1 LLRLKI
7 FGLKV
12 GRKAFLLTSINR
24 GRSLE
29 VFALSQQAPVR
40 IGIVKLGC
48 VGCAPLLE
56 YLLDERADRND
67 IVVRV
72 VSSGAKLT
80 PEEAEEVVKVL
91 EQFKPQL
98 VIIVSPN
105 AALPGPTKA
114 REMAKSLNV
123 PVVVISDAPARKA
136 VSKLEEGGFGYIVVE
151 ADSMIGARR
160 EFLDPTE
167 MALFNSDIIRVLAI
181 TGVFN
186 LIVKAI
192 DEMIAAIK
200 KGEQVKLPKLVVT
213 KELAL
218 ESADFSNPY
227 AYAKAMA
234 AFEAARKV
242 ADLTTEGCFKVQEW
256 EKYIPLVAAG
266 HELMRYAAKLAD
278 EAREI
283 EKGIDQVFRMP
294 HRASGELATKR
305 KLVEKLPPKRE

>member
-1 LLRLKI
+1 
-7 FGLKV
+7 
-12 GRKAFLLTSINR
+12 
-24 GRSLE
+24 LE
-29 VFALSQQAPVR
+29 VSVLSQQAPIRV
-40 IGIVKLGC
+40 GIVKLGC
-48 VGCAPLLE
+48 VGCAPLIE
-56 YLLDERADRND
+56 YLLDERADRSD
-67 IVVRV
+67 ITVRV

-80 PEEAEEVVKVL
+80 PEDAEEVVKAL
-91 EQFKPQL
+91 EYFKPQL
-98 VIIVSPN
+98 VIVVSPN

-114 REMAKSLNV
+114 RELAKSLNV

-136 VSKLEEGGFGYIVVE
+136 VSKLEEGGFGYIIVE
-151 ADSMIGARR
+151 ADSMTGARR

-186 LIVKAI
+186 LIVKTI
-192 DEMIAAIK
+192 DEVIASIK
-200 KGEQVKLPKLVVT
+200 KGEEVKLPKLIVT

-218 ESADFSNPY
+218 ESAGFSNPY

-234 AFEAARKV
+234 AFEASRKV

-305 KLVEKLPPKRE
+305 KLIEKLPPKRE

>member
-1 LLRLKI
+1 
-7 FGLKV
+7 
-12 GRKAFLLTSINR
+12 
-24 GRSLE
+24 
-29 VFALSQQAPVR
+29 
-40 IGIVKLGC
+40 
-48 VGCAPLLE
+48 
-56 YLLDERADRND
+56 LLDERADRND
-67 IVVRV
+67 ITVTV
-72 VSSGAKLT
+72 VSSGAKMV
-80 PEEAEEVVKVL
+80 AEDAEGVVKAL
-91 EQFKPQL
+91 ERFKPQL
-98 VIIVSPN
+98 VMVVSPN

-114 REMAKSLNV
+114 REAAKSLNV

-136 VSKLEEGGFGYIVVE
+136 ISKLEEGGFGYIIVE

-167 MALFNSDIIRVLAI
+167 MAIYNSDIIKVLAI

-186 LIVKAI
+186 LIVKTI
-192 DEMIAAIK
+192 DEIIASIK
-200 KGEQVKLPKLVVT
+200 KGEEVKLPRLIVT

-218 ESADFSNPY
+218 ENAGFSNPY
-227 AYAKAMA
+227 ARTKAMA

-283 EKGIDQVFRMP
+283 EKSSDQVLRMP
-294 HRASGELATKR
+294 HRASGELAANR
-305 KLVEKLPPKRE
+305 KLIEKLPPKRE